1 MYLNNKYTN
10 TYNSIVNR
18 ASQRILDGYTETH
31 HIIPKS
37 LGGPDIP
44 DNLVVLTP
52 REHFLCHWLLT
63 KMVKGKRK
71 QWSMINALGFMMWAE
86 NSNQERYKVNARLY
100 EQLKQKHSDMKSWA
114 MTGER
119 NPQYG
124 KKWSEERK
132 QAFKEQRAKQVP
144 MSEEAREKIKSS
156 KLGKPRDEET
166 KRKISETK
174 KGTQVGD
181 LNNMYGKTHSEE
193 TRRKISE
200 AAKGRKYSAETI
212 EKRAA
217 KLRGRKRPTKECPHC
232 GKTCAVNTYARWHGD
247 NCKNNKYSIS
257 KA

>member
-1 MYLNNKYTN
+1 
-10 TYNSIVNR
+10 
-18 ASQRILDGYTETH
+18 
-31 HIIPKS
+31 
-37 LGGPDIP
+37 
-44 DNLVVLTP
+44 
-52 REHFLCHWLLT
+52 
-63 KMVKGKRK
+63 MVKGKRK

-247 NCKNNKYSIS
+247 NCKNQ
-257 KA
+257 